1 MKLIVVGRLAALRE
15 EGGEAAARALPDLAM
30 DVLRVLQSSDLD
42 VRKHTLQLG
51 KNVFIDNLVV
61 LVMLQIQN

>member
-1 MKLIVVGRLAALRE
+1 MKLIVVGRLSALRE
-15 EGGEAAARALPDLAM
+15 EGGEAAVRALPDLAM

-51 KNVFIDNLVV
+51 MFI
-61 LVMLQIQN
+61 LQNIYMQVKIGWETM

>member
-1 MKLIVVGRLAALRE
+1 MKLIVVGRLSALRE
-15 EGGEAAARALPDLAM
+15 EGGEAAVRALPDLAM

-51 KNVFIDNLVV
+51 MFI
-61 LVMLQIQN
+61 